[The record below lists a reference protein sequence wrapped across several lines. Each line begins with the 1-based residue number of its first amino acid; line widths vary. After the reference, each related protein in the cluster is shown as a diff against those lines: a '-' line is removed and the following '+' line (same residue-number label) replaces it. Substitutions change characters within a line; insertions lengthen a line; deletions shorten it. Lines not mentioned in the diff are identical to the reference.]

1 MIYLVVALERR
12 RCYSMSGYL
21 SLIYCDTHL
30 IL

>member
-1 MIYLVVALERR
+1 MIYLVVALDMRR
-12 RCYSMSGYL
+12 RHSMSGYM